1 MNNQYYKHKMDDLLR
16 WFGQAYVPIGA
27 ILVELEGFCSC
38 GHLLVMHNI
47 DGCTVLFPKRCA
59 CKKLGGAGE

>member
-16 WFGQAYVPIGA
+16 WFGQAYVPIGT
-27 ILVELEGFCSC
+27 ILVELEDFCHC

-47 DGCTVLFPKRCA
+47 EGCTCIIPEEMRVQKVGRS
-59 CKKLGGAGE
+59 G